1 MSALDEFLTVA
12 CDLYLSDASYRAE
25 IEAERDGKVAVAE
38 VRWSMS
44 DQLTE
49 LEWLIRNGVE
59 PGRAVEQFGWSLES
73 AQSAAR
79 RWFHPVH
86 AFLLPEVETGASAT
100 WARQWL
106 GASRVDHAAA

>member
-1 MSALDEFLTVA
+1 MTALDEFLTVA
-12 CDLYLSDASYRAE
+12 CDLYRSDVSYRAE

-38 VRWSMS
+38 VRWSMPA
-44 DQLTE
+44 QLGE

-59 PGRAVEQFGWSLES
+59 PERAVEQFGWTLDS

-86 AFLLPEVETGASAT
+86 ALLLPAVESGASNE